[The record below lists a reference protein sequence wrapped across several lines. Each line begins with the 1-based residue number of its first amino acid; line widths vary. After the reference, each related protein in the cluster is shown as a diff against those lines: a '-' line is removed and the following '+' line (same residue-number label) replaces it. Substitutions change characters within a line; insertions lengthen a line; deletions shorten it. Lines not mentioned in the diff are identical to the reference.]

1 MHTSGARLQNLK
13 REQTTVYEDWS
24 IIKKKDLPIGSSFI
38 KIGIV
43 YGAVCELYV
52 CFGKLYAIILK

>member
-1 MHTSGARLQNLK
+1 MHTSGEKLRTIERIQS
-13 REQTTVYEDWS
+13 TVYEDWS
-24 IIKKKDLPIGSSFI
+24 IIKKKELPVGSSFI

-52 CFGKLYAIILK
+52 CFGKLYAVIIN